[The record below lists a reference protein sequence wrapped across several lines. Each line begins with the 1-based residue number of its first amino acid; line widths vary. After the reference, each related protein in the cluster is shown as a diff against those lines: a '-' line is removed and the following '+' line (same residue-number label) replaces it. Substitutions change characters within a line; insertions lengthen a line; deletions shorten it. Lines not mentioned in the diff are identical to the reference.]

1 MVIELPKRI
10 HLRLNALTK
19 TSGLD
24 KATLVREAIL
34 ASLDD
39 LEDFYLVEARARE
52 NRRTIPLDDVVS
64 RLGIDG

>member
-10 HLRLNALTK
+10 QLRLNALAK

-39 LEDFYLVEARARE
+39 LEDFYLGEARARE
-52 NRRTIPLDDVVS
+52 NRRTIPLDDVIS
-64 RLGIDG
+64 RLSIDG